1 MKFIYHS
8 EQSSFL
14 QCLNQAWQTAC
25 LRDQLSYCRLN
36 WIMSYFTH
44 FVPLDVG
51 TAWSSLII
59 LQIDV
64 LCIALTL
71 MLALKGLIMS
81 ADESFYWWTNSTFQ
95 IQLEYF
101 KSDLNFLKM
110 FLDLSPPQV
119 VYNTQVLFPITKN
132 LMLVLPFCSVLHY
145 IPELVLS
152 SSCLTAPYLI

>member
-1 MKFIYHS
+1 MS
-8 EQSSFL
+8 NLVSSS
-14 QCLNQAWQTAC
+14 AWIRYDRQHG

-44 FVPLDVG
+44 FVLLDVG
-51 TAWSSLII
+51 SAWSSSII

-95 IQLEYF
+95 FQLEYF
-101 KSDLNFLKM
+101 KSDLNFLKSS
-110 FLDLSPPQV
+110 LSPPPKQ
-119 VYNTQVLFPITKN
+119 YMIHKYCFQIITKN